1 MLLLACLWLVSGQ
14 KVLGGCAWAE
24 ALKKKVPAAD
34 KGKQKGILE
43 RDRPT

>member
-1 MLLLACLWLVSGQ
+1 MGINNALVSLFMVSVWS
-14 KVLGGCAWAE
+14 KSVGGCAWAE
-24 ALKKKVPAAD
+24 AVKKAD